1 MSDDIKNNLVDLLA
15 WTNDAIAEEKAKM
28 REEAKQALLAGLD
41 DVRKMVESGEID
53 SLSFVAL
60 NGESGEAGQKPTVAF
75 GCLGVY
81 RPTMTMGLLE
91 RLKFNICF
99 HYYEDEDED

>member
-41 DVRKMVESGEID
+41 DVR
-53 SLSFVAL
+53 
-60 NGESGEAGQKPTVAF
+60 
-75 GCLGVY
+75 
-81 RPTMTMGLLE
+81 
-91 RLKFNICF
+91 
-99 HYYEDEDED
+99 